1 MARLKSVKDEKERRS
16 KQIFDS
22 MVMANQKIIGEQSLY
37 VQKKHAEKTSPN
49 GKTRYD
55 GVEGSPIQR
64 FSPQQ
69 LKHMIDI
76 RDQRMDAS
84 ATKNELAY
92 ALKIQIAQD
101 KHRHEFREIDLKAS
115 EMATSGEIMK

>member
-1 MARLKSVKDEKERRS
+1 
-16 KQIFDS
+16 
-22 MVMANQKIIGEQSLY
+22 
-37 VQKKHAEKTSPN
+37 
-49 GKTRYD
+49 
-55 GVEGSPIQR
+55 
-64 FSPQQ
+64 
-69 LKHMIDI
+69 MIDI